1 MLRLVEVVVGIGLI
15 YLGLLRFGRESQLKG
30 ALYGLAAIAGLVL
43 LVHGILLYLVTDFFK
58 PSI

>member
-1 MLRLVEVVVGIGLI
+1 MLRLLEVVIGIGLI
-15 YLGLLRFGRESQLKG
+15 YLALRWFGRDRRPRA

-43 LVHGILLYLVTDFFK
+43 LVHGILLYLVPDFFK